1 MTHAAQP
8 TAGVTIRHGIMPLG
22 IAVALTMCLI
32 GTPSTAGAV
41 SSDAVPPQLKEVGID
56 QNLDAQVPLDLMF
69 RDERGN
75 SVRLEDYFH
84 QGKPVILTL
93 VYYECPM
100 LCTLVL
106 NGLTSALRT
115 LSFDVGQQ
123 FEIVTVSFNPKETP
137 ELAANKKEVYLQE
150 YRRPGA
156 ENGWHFLTGE
166 PAAIESLARSVGF
179 RYRYDPQVKQFAHA
193 AAIMVLTPKGRI
205 ARYFYGV
212 DYSPR
217 DLRFGLIEAA
227 EDRIGSPVDQ
237 LLLYCFHY
245 DPSTGKYSAAVLN
258 IVRLG
263 GALTVLGLI
272 GFIVTSGR
280 GSKRGRSTGSGASTP
295 AGSKR

>member
-1 MTHAAQP
+1 MTVTRFALALAVCLVTAPRLSIAAP
-8 TAGVTIRHGIMPLG
+8 
-22 IAVALTMCLI
+22 
-32 GTPSTAGAV
+32 
-41 SSDAVPPQLKEVGID
+41 SDAKPPQLKEVGID
-56 QNLDAQVPLDLMF
+56 QNLDGQVPLDLMF
-69 RDERGN
+69 RDESGN
-75 SVRLEDYFH
+75 SVRLGDYFDE
-84 QGKPVILTL
+84 GKPVILTL

-115 LSFDVGQQ
+115 LSFDVGRQ
-123 FEIVTVSFNPKETP
+123 FEIVTVSFDPKETP
-137 ELAANKKEVYLQE
+137 ELAAGKKETYIE
-150 YRRPGA
+150 AYRRPGA

-179 RYRYDPQVKQFAHA
+179 RYRYDPQVAQFAHA

-212 DYSPR
+212 EYAPR

-227 EDRIGSPVDQ
+227 EERIGSPVDQ

-258 IVRLG
+258 IVRLA
-263 GALTVLGLI
+263 GAMTVVGLL
-272 GFIVTSGR
+272 GFIVTSSR
-280 GSKRGRSTGSGASTP
+280 GSKRRKQTSGDETKAGSGTT
-295 AGSKR
+295 R

>member
-1 MTHAAQP
+1 
-8 TAGVTIRHGIMPLG
+8 
-22 IAVALTMCLI
+22 
-32 GTPSTAGAV
+32 
-41 SSDAVPPQLKEVGID
+41 
-56 QNLDAQVPLDLMF
+56 
-69 RDERGN
+69 
-75 SVRLEDYFH
+75 
-84 QGKPVILTL
+84 
-93 VYYECPM
+93 
-100 LCTLVL
+100 
-106 NGLTSALRT
+106 

-123 FEIVTVSFNPKETP
+123 FEIVTVSFNPAETP
-137 ELAANKKEVYLQE
+137 ELAASKKETYLEE

-156 ENGWHFLTGE
+156 ETGWHFLTGE

-245 DPSTGKYSAAVLN
+245 DPSTGKYSATVLN

-263 GALTVLGLI
+263 GALTVLGLL
-272 GFIVTSGR
+272 GFVVTSGR
-280 GSKRGRSTGSGASTP
+280 GSKRGRKAGGDTDVTTSST
-295 AGSKR
+295 R